1 MGAQRPAIMR
11 PLLHGPIHAVA
22 RKIFFGFG
30 RELPPFP
37 AWVGGSLVVGY
48 LRGMCEMTTSPPSA
62 SASMRRTRRSE
73 AVTSVARRFALL
85 VLR

>member
-1 MGAQRPAIMR
+1 MR

-37 AWVGGSLVVGY
+37 VWVGGSLVVGY
-48 LRGMCEMTTSPPSA
+48 FRGMCEMAT
-62 SASMRRTRRSE
+62 
-73 AVTSVARRFALL
+73 
-85 VLR
+85 